1 MTSPEQELYALPPDR
16 FIAARD
22 EAVAQARSAGDRD
35 AAARLAKL
43 RRPTVAAWLVNLLAL
58 HRPEQVGELLDLA
71 AAMREAQHG
80 LRGEELRHL
89 STRRRETIAG
99 LVGQV
104 RGLAVEAGRP
114 ARETLPLAEVEATLT
129 AALADEEVAAAVRA
143 GRLTKATGYA
153 GFGEV
158 PDESAKPALRVID
171 GGRSGGATPS
181 AGGSRTLTGAGSAS
195 VAGDRGTAAQTR
207 AERAAREEERRA
219 AEKAA
224 NAARAQARRQAE
236 ADLRQAT
243 ADQERAARTVADLTE
258 QLAELRERQ
267 AAAEVT
273 LRETKLRR
281 KAAQRALDRLG

>member
-1 MTSPEQELYALPPDR
+1 MTSPEQDLYALPPDR

-22 EAVAQARSAGDRD
+22 EAVAQARSAGDRE

-104 RGLAVEAGRP
+104 HGLAVEAGRP

-153 GFGEV
+153 
-158 PDESAKPALRVID
+158 A
-171 GGRSGGATPS
+171 
-181 AGGSRTLTGAGSAS
+181 
-195 VAGDRGTAAQTR
+195 
-207 AERAAREEERRA
+207 
-219 AEKAA
+219 
-224 NAARAQARRQAE
+224 
-236 ADLRQAT
+236 
-243 ADQERAARTVADLTE
+243 
-258 QLAELRERQ
+258 
-267 AAAEVT
+267 
-273 LRETKLRR
+273 
-281 KAAQRALDRLG
+281 

>member
-22 EAVAQARSAGDRD
+22 EAVAQARSAGDRE

-129 AALADEEVAAAVRA
+129 AALADEQVAAAVRA

-171 GGRSGGATPS
+171 GGRTVDGN
-181 AGGSRTLTGAGSAS
+181 R
-195 VAGDRGTAAQTR
+195 AGDRPTGERGTAAQTR
-207 AERAAREEERRA
+207 AERTAREEERRA

-267 AAAEVT
+267 AAAEVA

>member
-1 MTSPEQELYALPPDR
+1 
-16 FIAARD
+16 
-22 EAVAQARSAGDRD
+22 
-35 AAARLAKL
+35 
-43 RRPTVAAWLVNLLAL
+43 
-58 HRPEQVGELLDLA
+58 
-71 AAMREAQHG
+71 
-80 LRGEELRHL
+80 
-89 STRRRETIAG
+89 
-99 LVGQV
+99 
-104 RGLAVEAGRP
+104 
-114 ARETLPLAEVEATLT
+114 VEATLT

-181 AGGSRTLTGAGSAS
+181 AG
-195 VAGDRGTAAQTR
+195 GDRGTAAQTR

-267 AAAEVT
+267 AAAEVA

>member
-1 MTSPEQELYALPPDR
+1 MTSPEQEQELYGLPPDR

-22 EAVAQARSAGDRD
+22 EAVAQARSAGDRE

-171 GGRSGGATPS
+171 GGAGSAS

-195 VAGDRGTAAQTR
+195 VAGGRGTAAQTR

-236 ADLRQAT
+236 ADLRRAT

-267 AAAEVT
+267 AAAEVA

>member
-1 MTSPEQELYALPPDR
+1 LTPEPEPEQELYALPPDR

-22 EAVAQARSAGDRD
+22 EAVAQARSAGDRE

-58 HRPEQVGELLDLA
+58 RRPEQVGELLDLA

-89 STRRRETIAG
+89 STRRREAIAG

-104 RGLAVEAGRP
+104 RGLATEAGRP

-158 PDESAKPALRVID
+158 PDESAKPRLRVID
-171 GGRSGGATPS
+171 GGQAGAGGGADSGT
-181 AGGSRTLTGAGSAS
+181 AGG
-195 VAGDRGTAAQTR
+195 RGTAAQTR
-207 AERAAREEERRA
+207 AERAAREEERRS

-224 NAARAQARRQAE
+224 QAARTQARRQAE

-243 ADQERAARTVADLTE
+243 ADQERAAREVAELTE

-267 AAAEVT
+267 AAAEVA

>member
-1 MTSPEQELYALPPDR
+1 LTPEQELYALPPDR

-22 EAVAQARSAGDRD
+22 EAVAQARSAGDR
-35 AAARLAKL
+35 AAAASLAKL

-58 HRPEQVGELLDLA
+58 RRPEQVGELLDLA

-89 STRRRETIAG
+89 STRRREAIAG

-158 PDESAKPALRVID
+158 PDESAKPRLRVID
-171 GGRSGGATPS
+171 GDAR
-181 AGGSRTLTGAGSAS
+181 GAGASQRSA
-195 VAGDRGTAAQTR
+195 AGDASRVEPSRAAQSGAERSR

-224 NAARAQARRQAE
+224 QAARTQARRQAE

-243 ADQERAARTVADLTE
+243 ADQERAAREVADLTE
-258 QLAELRERQ
+258 QLAQLRERQ
-267 AAAEVT
+267 AAAEVA

>member
-1 MTSPEQELYALPPDR
+1 MTSERELYALPPDR

-22 EAVAQARSAGDRD
+22 EAVAHARSAGDRE
-35 AAARLAKL
+35 AAAQLAKL

-58 HRPEQVGELLDLA
+58 RRPEQVGELLDLA
-71 AAMREAQHG
+71 AAIREAQHG
-80 LRGEELRHL
+80 LRGDELRLL
-89 STRRRETIAG
+89 STRRREAIAG

-129 AALADEEVAAAVRA
+129 AALADGEVAAAVRA

-158 PDESAKPALRVID
+158 PDESAKPRLRVID
-171 GGRSGGATPS
+171 GGQT
-181 AGGSRTLTGAGSAS
+181 TGAGSA
-195 VAGDRGTAAQTR
+195 GTGVGSAAQAR
-207 AERAAREEERRA
+207 AERAAREEELRA

-224 NAARAQARRQAE
+224 RAAREQARRQAE

-243 ADQERAARTVADLTE
+243 ADQERAARELAELTE

-267 AAAEVT
+267 ATAEVV